1 MWVASQLIPLILPT
15 ASSQNQLGWNWR
27 DFPGCVSHLLRL
39 ILSILGIFNARVS
52 SRKSWLWEWCGA
64 TKRLDHRTG
73 EKICQDLTVFLDQCS
88 PKRNQVQRV
97 LGKTRQACTQ
107 SPRTFWSA
115 GERPERLWN
124 NGPHFPRK
132 RGVPVLVRFLEIW
145 AEISVISQWRVEI
158 EEWKS

>member
-1 MWVASQLIPLILPT
+1 MWVAPQLMLLILPT

-39 ILSILGIFNARVS
+39 ILSILSILGIFNAGVS

-73 EKICQDLTVFLDQCS
+73 EKNLSRSDAIPRSMFSKTKPGPKGLGQNETILHAESSSFL
-88 PKRNQVQRV
+88 VRV
-97 LGKTRQACTQ
+97 WT
-107 SPRTFWSA
+107 A
-115 GERPERLWN
+115 GETLD
-124 NGPHFPRK
+124 FSRK
-132 RGVPVLVRFLEIW
+132 HGVPVLKFFACLKFERK
-145 AEISVISQWRVEI
+145 WRVEM